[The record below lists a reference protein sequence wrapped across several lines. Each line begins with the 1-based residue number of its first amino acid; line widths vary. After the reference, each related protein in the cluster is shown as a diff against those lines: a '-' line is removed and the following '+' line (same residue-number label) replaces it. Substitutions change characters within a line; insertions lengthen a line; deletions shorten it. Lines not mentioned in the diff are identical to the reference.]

1 MEMYL
6 NKFTYDYDE
15 KGTITDAQVAL
26 YGNDADGQYV
36 SCNLVIQP
44 DELGTQADGKTAKT
58 FNDVTITDIST
69 IAKNKMMSYLQGTD
83 NKANTTTTTAATG
96 QSQAQEGNGLD
107 G

>member
-83 NKANTTTTTAATG
+83 KNTNAATTTAPTS
-96 QSQAQEGNGLD
+96 QSQA
-107 G
+107 

>member
-15 KGTITDAQVAL
+15 KGTITDAQVGL

-36 SCNLVIQP
+36 SCNLVVQP

-83 NKANTTTTTAATG
+83 KNANATTAAGATS
-96 QSQAQEGNGLD
+96 QSQA
-107 G
+107 

>member
-15 KGTITDAQVAL
+15 KGAITDAQVSL

-58 FNDVTITDIST
+58 FDDVTITDIST
-69 IAKNKMMSYLQGTD
+69 IAKNKMMSYLQPPKKDDTNKD
-83 NKANTTTTTAATG
+83 ATADTKANA
-96 QSQAQEGNGLD
+96 
-107 G
+107 

>member
-83 NKANTTTTTAATG
+83 KNTNAATATATTG
-96 QSQAQEGNGLD
+96 QSQA
-107 G
+107 